1 MTEKQR
7 IFRNTL
13 LTKIHTHEFY
23 KGCIENEAWSE
34 FLMNNFGVISSAK
47 LSIKEL
53 LILLDLMN
61 GSAKTL
67 IKPDFYGRRAID
79 KNLGT
84 KKQVM
89 KCLNLKKELGWRMT
103 EFRKFVFKQTEKILW
118 KDEMIN
124 SLSKAELTKL
134 ISVMNKILTWRAER

>member
-7 IFRNTL
+7 KLRKCL
-13 LTKIHTHEFY
+13 LAKIHLDNFY
-23 KGCIENEAWSE
+23 IGASQNGAWQE
-34 FLMNNFGVISSAK
+34 FLLNNFGVISSAK

-79 KNLGT
+79 KSLGT

-89 KCLNLKKELGWRMT
+89 KCLNLKKELGWQMT
-103 EFRKFVFKQTEKILW
+103 EFKKFVFKQTEKILW

-134 ISVMNKILTWRAER
+134 ISVMNKIRTWRAER